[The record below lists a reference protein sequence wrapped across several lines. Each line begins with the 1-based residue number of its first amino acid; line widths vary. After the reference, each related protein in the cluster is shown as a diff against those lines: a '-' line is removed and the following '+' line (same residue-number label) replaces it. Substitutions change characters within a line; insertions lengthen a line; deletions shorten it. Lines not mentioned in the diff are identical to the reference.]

1 MFGNRH
7 AVAPCCSFR
16 ACAFVFVPLSPLPS
30 SAVSLSG
37 AQQYTCGGQVTVEMQ
52 AKLHALE
59 VGPASPTASP
69 TASPSPSPYPSRVG
83 GPGEGFGASGGSG
96 GSAAPPQP
104 ASSPVHSLGPAVA
117 AHASPSDSA
126 SNVTSPQGA
135 ES

>member
-1 MFGNRH
+1 M
-7 AVAPCCSFR
+7 S
-16 ACAFVFVPLSPLPS
+16 ACLSPSPPS
-30 SAVSLSG
+30 PPPLFVVG
-37 AQQYTCGGQVTVEMQ
+37 PTNTHFGQVTVEMQ

-69 TASPSPSPYPSRVG
+69 TPSPSPSPYPSRVG

-104 ASSPVHSLGPAVA
+104 AASPVQSLGPAVA

-126 SNVTSPQGA
+126 SNVTSPQGV